1 MTMAQEQLRNIGS
14 FSCDGATSGV
24 TAIPPYYEYV
34 FTEIELQYVKC
45 IYRQLYPQST
55 NMQVSPLYKKCGR
68 VYLTGDLI
76 GSEMPGANN
85 IKSSVIS

>member
-1 MTMAQEQLRNIGS
+1 MKMAQEQLRNIRS

-24 TAIPPYYEYV
+24 TAIPPYYDYV
-34 FTEIELQYVKC
+34 FTETELQYVKC

-55 NMQVSPLYKKCGR
+55 NMQVSPLNKKCGS
-68 VYLTGDLI
+68 VSGDLI